1 MTTERNELTGPTT
14 VQDIP
19 VDLSVPF
26 DDVTAPPEPDI
37 ANVPEPAI
45 EEPVT
50 EEPDTNVG
58 GAGIDNVS
66 IGNESQKQSSV
77 YETEEFKSFQSATDK
92 RIAEMEKQLAASKA
106 AEAERA
112 EAESLKT
119 LDAEVRQYADQLYS
133 EFISQGFDDVTA
145 RQYADRQT
153 ASAKREYLAT
163 LKANKLER
171 QLSNTNKEFQNRI
184 MLTRQYE
191 LASQYG
197 IPFESLNGSSSPEE
211 MEIRAKYEKKINDLA
226 GRLERAIPGQSYG
239 SSVPSS
245 DVAPTN
251 AESVLDRYNAGDS
264 AITEDMARAA
274 AKQMGLSIF
283 N

>member
-1 MTTERNELTGPTT
+1 MTTERNELTGPST

-19 VDLSVPF
+19 LDISVPA
-26 DDVTAPPEPDI
+26 DDVTAPPEPDV
-37 ANVPEPAI
+37 ANVPEPAV
-45 EEPVT
+45 EEAAT
-50 EEPDTNVG
+50 EEPSIDVG

-66 IGNESQKQSSV
+66 GSNESQAGNSV

-92 RIAEMEKQLAASKA
+92 RIAEMEKQLADSKA

-112 EAESLKT
+112 EAESLKN
-119 LDAEVRQYADQLYS
+119 LDTEVRQYADQLYS
-133 EFISQGFDDVTA
+133 EFVTQGFDDVTA
-145 RQYADRQT
+145 RQYADMQT

-163 LKANKLER
+163 IKANKLER
-171 QLSNTNKEFQNRI
+171 QLSETNSEFQNRI
-184 MLTRQYE
+184 LLTRQYE

-197 IPFESLNGSSSPEE
+197 IPFDSLNGSSSPEE
-211 MEIRAKYEKKINDLA
+211 MEIRAKYEKKINDLS

-239 SSVPSS
+239 SSVPAS

-251 AESVLDRYNAGDS
+251 AENVLDRYNAGDS
-264 AITEDMARAA
+264 AITEDMARTA